1 MTVPAAG
8 GDCLEEVLHAAA
20 LQLLEIFE
28 GDHDQS
34 HVTEHQRQQLKRAFG
49 SFSAELAN
57 KACLLVHK
65 IFSWLPP
72 ETRQLLL
79 EQKYSL
85 EDSFPEAAEFARRIK
100 VGSFQPF
107 VDDEVD
113 ACSEDEL
120 FVKDQACLD
129 ISYKDPVVTESKPKS
144 RYDGHWLR
152 AQVQAALLKGN
163 NLGLSV
169 EELVNIVAPMLDSH
183 RTDKE
188 LEGEVSHLSD
198 CCIRI
203 FLVHFWQVS
212 HPFFFTVFAP
222 GRVHT

>member
-1 MTVPAAG
+1 MGLSWSG
-8 GDCLEEVLHAAA
+8 GDCLEEVLHAGA
-20 LQLLEIFE
+20 LQLLEIFQD
-28 GDHDQS
+28 GGHS

-49 SFSAELAN
+49 SFPAELAN
-57 KACLLVHK
+57 RACALVHK
-65 IFSWLPP
+65 IFSWLTP
-72 ETRQLLL
+72 EVRQLLL

-85 EDSFPEAAEFARRIK
+85 EDSFPEATEFARRIK
-100 VGSFQPF
+100 VGSFQQL

-120 FVKDQACLD
+120 FVQDQACLD
-129 ISYKDPVVTESKPKS
+129 ISYREPTVTEPPS

-152 AQVQAALLKGN
+152 TQVQRALLRGS

-188 LEGEVSHLSD
+188 LEGEQQNPTCL
-198 CCIRI
+198 
-203 FLVHFWQVS
+203 
-212 HPFFFTVFAP
+212 
-222 GRVHT
+222 